1 MIKPL
6 RQLAGKLSIESVQED
21 LLQSALTHRSAGS
34 DNNERLEF
42 LGDAILGFVVAARIF
57 KAKDAAA
64 EGDMSRI
71 RAALVRK
78 ETLADIAQEWD
89 IGSYLRLGSG
99 ELKSGG
105 YRRASILADTV
116 EALIGATYLDQ
127 GLPAAETLIETLF
140 GERLTR
146 LATTAVVKDAKSRLQ
161 EYVQSIG
168 AALPNYRIVS
178 EIGPAH
184 QRWFEVE
191 CVLPAQDLS
200 VTGSGKSRR
209 IAEQAA
215 AELALEQ
222 LAEEVKE

>member
-1 MIKPL
+1 MIKPTK
-6 RQLAGKLSIESVQED
+6 QLAQKLSIEFVRED

-42 LGDAILGFVVAARIF
+42 LGDAILGFVVASRIYT
-57 KAKDAAA
+57 AKKNAT

-78 ETLADIAQEWD
+78 ETLADVAQEWD

-105 YRRASILADTV
+105 FRRASILADSV
-116 EALIGATYLDQ
+116 EALIGAVYIDQ
-127 GLPAAETLIETLF
+127 GLPVAEQLIERLF
-140 GERLTR
+140 GERLTM
-146 LATTAVVKDAKSRLQ
+146 LAATAVVKDAKSRLQ

-168 AALPNYRIVS
+168 AALPSYKIVS

-184 QRWFEVE
+184 QRWFEME
-191 CVLPAQDLS
+191 CSLPAQDVV
-200 VTGSGKSRR
+200 VTGSGTSRR

-215 AELALEQ
+215 AALALEQ
-222 LAEEVKE
+222 LSEESKA